1 MEEQQIR
8 DFVHRV
14 SNDEKL
20 QKELVSDPNSVI
32 TREGFT
38 PRVARIV
45 ARLVPQLSMDQEL
58 GRPKRLV
65 RILTSC

>member
-20 QKELVSDPNSVI
+20 QKELASDPNSVI
-32 TREGFT
+32 MRESFS

-45 ARLVPQLSMDQEL
+45 ARLVPQLAMDQEL
-58 GRPKRLV
+58 EPSLNWWMQ
-65 RILTSC
+65 

>member
-20 QKELVSDPNSVI
+20 QKELASNPNSVI
-32 TREGFT
+32 MRESFS
-38 PRVARIV
+38 PRVARILV
-45 ARLVPQLSMDQEL
+45 RLVPQLTMDQEL
-58 GRPKRLV
+58 EPSFRWWL
-65 RILTSC
+65 

>member
-20 QKELVSDPNSVI
+20 QKELASDPNSVI
-32 TREGFT
+32 MRESFS
-38 PRVARIV
+38 PRVARILV
-45 ARLVPQLSMDQEL
+45 RLVPQLTMDQEL
-58 GRPKRLV
+58 EPSFTWWR
-65 RILTSC
+65 

>member
-20 QKELVSDPNSVI
+20 QKELASDPNSVI
-32 TREGFT
+32 MREGFS
-38 PRVARIV
+38 PRVARIMT
-45 ARLVPQLSMDQEL
+45 RLVPQLTMDQEL
-58 GRPKRLV
+58 EPSFTWWR
-65 RILTSC
+65 

>member
-20 QKELVSDPNSVI
+20 QKELASNPNSVI
-32 TREGFT
+32 MRESFS

-45 ARLVPQLSMDQEL
+45 ARLVPQLTMDQDLE
-58 GRPKRLV
+58 P
-65 RILTSC
+65 SFSWWM

>member
-20 QKELVSDPNSVI
+20 QKELASDPNSVI
-32 TREGFT
+32 MQEGFS
-38 PRVARIV
+38 PRVVRIV
-45 ARLVPQLSMDQEL
+45 TRLIPQLTMDQEL
-58 GRPKRLV
+58 EPSF
-65 RILTSC
+65 TWWH

>member
-20 QKELVSDPNSVI
+20 QKELASDPNSVI
-32 TREGFT
+32 MREGFS

-45 ARLVPQLSMDQEL
+45 ARLVPQMAMHQEL
-58 GRPKRLV
+58 EPS
-65 RILTSC
+65 LTWWN

>member
-32 TREGFT
+32 MREGFS

-45 ARLVPQLSMDQEL
+45 TRLVPQLTMSQDLE
-58 GRPKRLV
+58 PS
-65 RILTSC
+65 LTWWN

>member
-20 QKELVSDPNSVI
+20 QKELASDPNSVI
-32 TREGFT
+32 MRESFS
-38 PRVARIV
+38 PRVARILV
-45 ARLVPQLSMDQEL
+45 RLVPQLTMDQEL
-58 GRPKRLV
+58 EPSFSWWR
-65 RILTSC
+65 

>member
-20 QKELVSDPNSVI
+20 QKELASDPNSVI
-32 TREGFT
+32 MREGFS

-45 ARLVPQLSMDQEL
+45 TRLVPQLSMDQDLE
-58 GRPKRLV
+58 PS
-65 RILTSC
+65 LTWWN

>member
-20 QKELVSDPNSVI
+20 QKELASNPSSVI
-32 TREGFT
+32 MRESFS

-45 ARLVPQLSMDQEL
+45 ARLIPQLTMGQDLEPSFSWW
-58 GRPKRLV
+58 K
-65 RILTSC
+65 

>member
-20 QKELVSDPNSVI
+20 QKELASDPNSVI
-32 TREGFT
+32 MREGFS

-58 GRPKRLV
+58 EP
-65 RILTSC
+65 SFAWWSN